1 MTESQQT
8 SQLASSAT
16 PQIRV
21 PVGTCIA
28 IVAPGGYAPDETAVG
43 KGIAVLEAQGCRVK
57 SFYDHTAR
65 HQRFGATDAG
75 RAAQLQQAAA
85 DPDVDIVM
93 ALRGSYGMSR
103 ILPALNYPALAA
115 SGKLFVGYSDI
126 TALHLALL
134 AQTGAASFAGPML
147 CSDFGAERLSAMT
160 IDSFWR
166 TMTEPVQTITVAA
179 QGNPVLQAAGVLWG
193 GNLAMLVHLL
203 GTPYFP
209 DIDGGILFVED
220 VNEHPYRVERMLLQ
234 LEHAGVLA
242 RQQAVLLG
250 DFSNYRL
257 SDYDNGY
264 DFAQMLSYA
273 RAHRSAPLLT
283 GLPFGLITDRVT
295 LPVGSWAKLHSELD
309 GFSLQL
315 DGYPTLG
322 QVGRRVQCNPADPAT
337 AALFRP

>member
-1 MTESQQT
+1 MTESLPTLEFQ
-8 SQLASSAT
+8 
-16 PQIRV
+16 V
-21 PVGTCIA
+21 PAGTCVA
-28 IVAPGGYAPDETAVG
+28 IVAPGGYAPDEVAVT

-57 SFYDHTAR
+57 SFYDHAAR

-75 RAAQLQQAAA
+75 RAAQIQQAAA

-93 ALRGSYGMSR
+93 ALRGAYGMSR

-147 CSDFGAERLSAMT
+147 CGDFGAERLSAMT
-160 IDSFWR
+160 MDSFWR
-166 TMTEPVQTITVAA
+166 TMIEPSQTITVASE
-179 QGNPVLQAAGVLWG
+179 GNPVLQTEGVLWG

-203 GTPYFP
+203 GTSYFP

-220 VNEHPYRVERMLLQ
+220 INEHPYRVERMLLQ

-273 RAHRSAPLLT
+273 RAHLSAPLLT
-283 GLPFGLITDRVT
+283 GLPFGHIADRVT
-295 LPVGSWAKLHSELD
+295 LPVGAWAKLQANVD
-309 GFSLQL
+309 GYRLQL
-315 DGYPTLG
+315 DDYPTLG
-322 QVGRRVQCNPADPAT
+322 RNGMRLVRNVSDRAT
-337 AALFRP
+337 RA